1 MVSLLVKL
9 LIIRIRGSLLIL
21 IVNHKHKER
30 VSTLFVIRRM
40 IKVVVTK
47 LETVIKFVS
56 LLSYRLRELW
66 TILK

>member
-9 LIIRIRGSLLIL
+9 LIIKIRGNLLIL

-30 VSTLFVIRRM
+30 LSTLFVIGRM